1 MDTTTLEAYPLIH
14 VDEAATTAIDN
25 AAKVLV
31 DCLVDVVVA
40 RRRAIA
46 VKGTQRAEL
55 VAILTRS
62 ITNTAALAKIGLC
75 LLSLTTFV
83 CVFRVDF
90 PLCVPLTLFYHTF

>member
-1 MDTTTLEAYPLIH
+1 MVH
-14 VDEAATTAIDN
+14 VDEAATTAINN

-46 VKGTQRAEL
+46 VRGTQRAEL

-62 ITNTAALAKIGLC
+62 ITNTSALA
-75 LLSLTTFV
+75 
-83 CVFRVDF
+83 
-90 PLCVPLTLFYHTF
+90 